1 MRDLKELERVH
12 LVDAGHC
19 FLLTSQTL
27 SPPLV
32 GMHLE
37 VVQLKFWL
45 GHTTCKTLNLI
56 GIRQF
61 SLKYIKGIVLLPKSF
76 SPRKMTAK

>member
-19 FLLTSQTL
+19 FLLTSQAL
-27 SPPLV
+27 SQQPLV
-32 GMHLE
+32 SMHLE

-56 GIRQF
+56 GIRQLRYVF
-61 SLKYIKGIVLLPKSF
+61 QNRF
-76 SPRKMTAK
+76 SPD